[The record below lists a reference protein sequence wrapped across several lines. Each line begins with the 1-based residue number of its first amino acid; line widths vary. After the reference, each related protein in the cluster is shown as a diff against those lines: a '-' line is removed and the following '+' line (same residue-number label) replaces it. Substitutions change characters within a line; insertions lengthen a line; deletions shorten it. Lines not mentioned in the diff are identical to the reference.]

1 MHYVTEMT
9 VILLIFLLV
18 VLPAVIGF
26 CLYKDYQGEDL
37 SPTNA
42 AAFWRENLRRLSQG
56 GFAPGDFLVYSKFKV
71 SPRPG
76 PRARNI
82 QASEKGEDYYYQVD
96 KYWALENVLEDGRLV
111 AVTRTGKHVYLK
123 PEDQNLRKARLLE
136 RLMHRRRF
144 PTV

>member
-26 CLYKDYQGEDL
+26 CLYKDYQGEEL
-37 SPTNA
+37 SPTN
-42 AAFWRENLRRLSQG
+42 
-56 GFAPGDFLVYSKFKV
+56 PGDFLVYSKFKV